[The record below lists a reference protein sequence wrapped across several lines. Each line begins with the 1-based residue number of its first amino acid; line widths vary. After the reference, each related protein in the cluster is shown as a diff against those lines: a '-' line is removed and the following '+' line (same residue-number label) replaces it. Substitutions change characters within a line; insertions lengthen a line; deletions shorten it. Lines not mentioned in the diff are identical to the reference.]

1 MKKILISISLPRLIT
16 VQTTAILL
24 AVFFV
29 LTCITNT
36 FAQGTL
42 TKPCFDFYG
51 SGRTSFAT
59 ANESGDNIVWR
70 LRNNGGNG
78 ENTVLWGLSAS
89 DIPTPG
95 YFDADNIADI
105 AVWRSGA
112 PAYYFI
118 RRSGPSAPPNSML
131 SIQWGTNGD
140 FPTRE
145 ADYDG
150 DGRDDPTV
158 VRRVNNRWN
167 WYFLRS
173 SNNTLG
179 AIVFGIGDESLFED
193 IPLPGA
199 DYTGDGRAE
208 IGVIR
213 PNLFGGDSYI
223 IGDSNTGA
231 VALVRQWGEVF
242 TDVYVTGDYV
252 GDNRADFAVWR
263 GITSPLGTGNG
274 FWYIQENGGNNRV
287 IVQFGIPSSQDQI
300 NDIPVCGDYNGD
312 GKSDIAVYRYTNN
325 TFYWLNSPSLS
336 SVGGQQFGQ
345 PGDLPIAAVKDTAIV
360 SVFSNLTSVR
370 HKETGKH

>member
-1 MKKILISISLPRLIT
+1 MKNLISNSQLRLIRIHTPATLFCVALILI
-16 VQTTAILL
+16 
-24 AVFFV
+24 
-29 LTCITNT
+29 CITNAFSQNT
-36 FAQGTL
+36 Q

-51 SGRTSFAT
+51 TGRTSFVT
-59 ANESGDNIVWR
+59 ANQSGDNIVWR
-70 LRNNGGNG
+70 LRNNGSAG
-78 ENTVLWGLSAS
+78 ESTVFWGLSS
-89 DIPTPG
+89 TDIPTPG

-105 AVWRSGA
+105 AVWRSA
-112 PAYYFI
+112 SPANYFI
-118 RRSGPSAPPNSML
+118 RRSGPSAPPNSL
-131 SIQWGTNGD
+131 LAIQWGTAGD

-158 VRRVNNRWN
+158 LRRVNNRWN

-173 SNNTLG
+173 SSNTFG
-179 AIVFGIGDESLFED
+179 AVVFGIGDETLFED

-213 PNLFGGDSYI
+213 PNLFGADAYI

-231 VALVRQWGEVF
+231 VTLVRQWGEVF
-242 TDVYVTGDYV
+242 TDVFMTGDYI

-287 IVQFGIPSSQDQI
+287 AVQFGIPSSQDQI

-312 GKSDIAVYRYTNN
+312 GKSDVAVYRFTNN
-325 TFYWLNSPSLS
+325 TFYWLNSPSLTI
-336 SVGGQQFGQ
+336 VGGQQFGQ
-345 PGDLPIAAVKDTAIV
+345 PGDLPVAAVKDTAII
-360 SVFSNLTSVR
+360 SVF
-370 HKETGKH
+370 K